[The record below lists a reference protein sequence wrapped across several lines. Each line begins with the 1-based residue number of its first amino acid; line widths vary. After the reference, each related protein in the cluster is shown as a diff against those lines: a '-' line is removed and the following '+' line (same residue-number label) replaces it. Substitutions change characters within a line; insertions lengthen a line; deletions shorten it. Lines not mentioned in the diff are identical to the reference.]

1 MDTEISKKDQQKKKN
16 INLLKWVA
24 IILLAVIVFFTIR
37 SLLKRKADEGN
48 FLIATV
54 EQGDIQNT
62 ISASG
67 LVIPSYE
74 RVINT
79 PVNTE
84 IKNVKLKRGDAV
96 KTGSLIMELD
106 RAYTLLE
113 YEKLK
118 DELELKRNSINRLKL
133 EFDKELV
140 DIDLKQQLKGL
151 QLSELEAEIKDQKRL
166 NKVGGATNEEVER
179 AELNLKQA
187 AIEKKMLLNELKF
200 KQRANVPDK
209 NNLELEFQIQ
219 AKKLAELRKKL
230 DETSVYAPSDGV
242 ITWINEDI
250 GKTVT
255 VGEPLVKIADLKS
268 FRIEASSSDRNSEHI
283 KIGAPVNVRI
293 NNTTLTGAISSV
305 LPAVEN
311 NTIKFL
317 VELDKTDSKVLKP
330 NLKVE
335 IFIISDKKSNVLRI
349 KSGEAFN
356 GAPTQDVFFIDGKK
370 AVKRTIE
377 KGLSSSDYVEI
388 LSGAKAGDRII
399 ISTTEDYKNLDE
411 IILNKK
417 D

>member
-1 MDTEISKKDQQKKKN
+1 MDTVISKSDQQKKKN
-16 INLLKWVA
+16 KNILKWVIA
-24 IILLAVIVFFTIR
+24 IAACAILFFVLR
-37 SLLKRKADEGN
+37 EMLKRKADEGS
-48 FLIATV
+48 FLMATV

-62 ISASG
+62 IAATG

-96 KTGSLIMELD
+96 QTGSLIMELD

-133 EFDKELV
+133 EFDKDLV

-151 QLSELEAEIKDQKRL
+151 QLSELEAEIRDQKKL
-166 NKVGGATNEEVER
+166 NKVGGATNEEVEK
-179 AELNLKQA
+179 AELGLKQA

-200 KQRANVPDK
+200 KQQANVPDK
-209 NNLELEFQIQ
+209 KNLELEFQIQ
-219 AKKLAELRKKL
+219 AKRLAELRKKL

-250 GKTVT
+250 GKTVN

-268 FRIEASSSDRNSEHI
+268 FKIEASSSDRNSDHI
-283 KIGAPVNVRI
+283 TIGAPVNVRI
-293 NNTTLTGAISSV
+293 NNTTLTGTISSV

-317 VELDKTDSKVLKP
+317 VDLNKTDSKLLKP

-335 IFIISDKKSNVLRI
+335 VFIVSDKKVNVLRI
-349 KSGEAFN
+349 KNGEAFN
-356 GAPTQDVFFIDGKK
+356 GASTQDVFVVQGHK

-377 KGLSSSDYVEI
+377 KGLSSTDYVEI
-388 LSGAKAGDRII
+388 ISGVRAGEKII
-399 ISTTEDYKNLDE
+399 ISETEDFKNLNE
-411 IILNKK
+411 IILNKNN
-417 D
+417 

>member
-1 MDTEISKKDQQKKKN
+1 MDKEISKSDQQKRKSKN
-16 INLLKWVA
+16 LVKSA
-24 IILLAVIVFFTIR
+24 IVLVAVILIFFTVR
-37 SLLKRKADEGN
+37 NFLKRKADEGS

-62 ISASG
+62 ISATG

-84 IKNVKLKRGDAV
+84 IKEVKLKRGDAV
-96 KTGSLIMELD
+96 SKGSLIMELD
-106 RAYTLLE
+106 KAYTLLE

-118 DELELKRNSINRLKL
+118 DELELKRNGINRLKL

-151 QLSELEAEIKDQKRL
+151 QLSELEAEIKDQKKL

-200 KQRANVPDK
+200 KQQANVPDK
-209 NNLELEFQIQ
+209 KNLELEFQIQ
-219 AKKLAELRKKL
+219 AKRLAELRKKL
-230 DETSVYAPSDGV
+230 NETSVYATSAGV

-250 GKTVT
+250 GKTVNL
-255 VGEPLVKIADLKS
+255 GEPLVKIADLKS
-268 FRIEASSSDRNSEHI
+268 FKIEASSSDRNSDYI

-293 NNTTLTGAISSV
+293 NNSTLTGTISSV

-317 VELDKTDSKVLKP
+317 VELDKTDSKLLKP

-335 IFIISDKKSNVLRI
+335 IFIVTDKKSKVVRI
-349 KSGEAFN
+349 KNGEAFN
-356 GAPTQDVFFIDGKK
+356 GSTTQEVFFIQGNK
-370 AVKRTIE
+370 AVKRKIE
-377 KGLSSSDYVEI
+377 KGLSGSEYVEI
-388 LSGAKAGDRII
+388 VTGARPGDQII
-399 ISTTEDYKNLDE
+399 ISDTKEFDHLDE

-417 D
+417 